1 MTRPAKTPEEI
12 AQPSNSGADIALC
25 TRVVIVED
33 DPVYRQFVRQVL
45 KKIDGVELV
54 GECATGQEGIDMC
67 VRTKPQALLLDLVLP
82 DMQGVD
88 VIKALRQELPHL
100 VVLLLTAH
108 PSNDLP
114 RELLKLGVQG
124 FADKTATAVDLTK
137 SIRSVLAGGLSYTS
151 VAGIAPPTEER
162 LISLPGHA
170 ENVKPEVL
178 TPREREIAALVT
190 GGKASRQ
197 HLRQAWRARRGGSH
211 PLVHVSRAAQLSARE
226 RKSWK
231 ERPDFLSGF
240 FVFINRA
247 R

>member
-1 MTRPAKTPEEI
+1 MTRTAQTSEES
-12 AQPSNSGADIALC
+12 AQNPIDIALC
-25 TRVVIVED
+25 TRVVIIED

-54 GECATGQEGIDMC
+54 GESASGQEGIDLC

-108 PSNDLP
+108 PSNELP

-124 FADKTATAVDLTK
+124 FADKTATAIDLTK
-137 SIRSVLAGGLSYTS
+137 TIRSVLAGGLSYTS
-151 VAGIAPPTEER
+151 VAGIAPPTNDR
-162 LISLPGHA
+162 PISLPGHA
-170 ENVKPEVL
+170 ENVKPDVL

-190 GGKASRQ
+190 GAMSSKEVAAKLGLSTRTVEK
-197 HLRQAWRARRGGSH
+197 HRANIYAKLGVRDVVGLTRWCMFHGM
-211 PLVHVSRAAQLSARE
+211 LS
-226 RKSWK
+226 
-231 ERPDFLSGF
+231 
-240 FVFINRA
+240 
-247 R
+247 

>member
-1 MTRPAKTPEEI
+1 MTRTAKSSEETP
-12 AQPSNSGADIALC
+12 PSSSADIALC

-54 GECATGQEGIDMC
+54 GECATGQEGIDAC

-82 DMQGVD
+82 DMQGVE
-88 VIKALRQELPHL
+88 VIKTLRHELPHL

-137 SIRSVLAGGLSYTS
+137 TIRSVLAGGLSYTS
-151 VAGIAPPTEER
+151 VAGIAPPTAER
-162 LISLPGHA
+162 PISLTGHA

-190 GGKASRQ
+190 GAMSSKEVAAKLGLSTRTVEK
-197 HLRQAWRARRGGSH
+197 HRANIYAKLGVRDVVGLTRWCMYHG
-211 PLVHVSRAAQLSARE
+211 LL
-226 RKSWK
+226 
-231 ERPDFLSGF
+231 
-240 FVFINRA
+240 N
-247 R
+247 